1 MDKDNGYII
10 KSLLFGLEVLQVI
23 SEAEDPL
30 LLSEVAK
37 KTATNMV
44 RATRVV
50 RTFEK
55 AGYIYRDSNKKYHL
69 TPKMLSLGYSFI
81 KSVEWID
88 LAQYHMT
95 SLYDEIGGIVSLSV
109 LDDQNI
115 VYLSRIRDKEFI
127 SMSIHVGAK
136 LPVHCTGMGKIM
148 LAYSPKEEVARVLD
162 KIDFKTSILTS
173 FTISSREAFEAE
185 LSRAAQL
192 GYALNDEELALGNRA
207 IGAPILNENGYAV
220 AAIGVS
226 MQTLRHS
233 REEIEQKLSPAV
245 MACAKKISEDL
256 QTLATSMNVSVD
268 HFVRQN
274 KTYQSLSS
282 NKSR

>member
-1 MDKDNGYII
+1 
-10 KSLLFGLEVLQVI
+10 
-23 SEAEDPL
+23 
-30 LLSEVAK
+30 
-37 KTATNMV
+37 
-44 RATRVV
+44 
-50 RTFEK
+50 
-55 AGYIYRDSNKKYHL
+55 
-69 TPKMLSLGYSFI
+69 
-81 KSVEWID
+81 
-88 LAQYHMT
+88 
-95 SLYDEIGGIVSLSV
+95 
-109 LDDQNI
+109 
-115 VYLSRIRDKEFI
+115 
-127 SMSIHVGAK
+127 MSIHVGAK